1 MSYFKH
7 FVGDQIS
14 IGNFFVQRFQIML
27 GFIDLFSLLVGA
39 EFNLTVIEGADD
51 EAVENLLEFLEGI
64 D

>member
-1 MSYFKH
+1 
-7 FVGDQIS
+7 
-14 IGNFFVQRFQIML
+14 ML